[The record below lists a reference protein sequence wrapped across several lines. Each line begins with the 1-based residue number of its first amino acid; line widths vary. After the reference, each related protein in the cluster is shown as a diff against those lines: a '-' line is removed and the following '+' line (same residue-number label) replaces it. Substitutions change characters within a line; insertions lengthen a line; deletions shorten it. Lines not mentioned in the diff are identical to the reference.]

1 MPEMRSSE
9 GHLLILSYEEQPAGI
24 ECGLYLQSAGI
35 GCGLYLQPAGIG
47 CGLYLQPAGIM
58 NMWVFSR

>member
-24 ECGLYLQSAGI
+24 GCALYLQSAGI
-35 GCGLYLQPAGIG
+35 GCGLYLQPAGI
-47 CGLYLQPAGIM
+47 M
-58 NMWVFSR
+58 NLWVFSR

>member
-9 GHLLILSYEEQPAGI
+9 GHLLILSYEEQPAV
-24 ECGLYLQSAGI
+24 
-35 GCGLYLQPAGIG
+35 IG